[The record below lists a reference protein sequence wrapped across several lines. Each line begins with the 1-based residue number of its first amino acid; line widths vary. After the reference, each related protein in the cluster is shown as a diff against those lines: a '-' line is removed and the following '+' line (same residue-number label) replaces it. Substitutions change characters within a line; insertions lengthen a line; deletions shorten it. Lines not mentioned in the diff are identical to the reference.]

1 MYTASSGSPNKGNKT
16 GRKYKRLG
24 ESRGVGGSLMKS
36 IFGLGITS
44 STAPV
49 TSVTASALR
58 DTKTTLTPVTAR
70 LGLGQDEGVLKTGRS
85 TISLLSPGGLQVGVV
100 GGGDKVVANE
110 GDLIAPLDLQMN
122 PYGVVSTGNNTGIL
136 PPILRLYIVAVYCN
150 SILHIYIY

>member
-1 MYTASSGSPNKGNKT
+1 
-16 GRKYKRLG
+16 
-24 ESRGVGGSLMKS
+24 MKS
-36 IFGLGITS
+36 IFRLGITT

-70 LGLGQDEGVLKTGRS
+70 LGLGQDEGTLKTGRS
-85 TISLLSPGGLQVGVV
+85 TISLLSPGGLVGV
-100 GGGDKVVANE
+100 GSDNVVAGE

-136 PPILRLYIVAVYCN
+136 QPILRLYIVAV
-150 SILHIYIY
+150 